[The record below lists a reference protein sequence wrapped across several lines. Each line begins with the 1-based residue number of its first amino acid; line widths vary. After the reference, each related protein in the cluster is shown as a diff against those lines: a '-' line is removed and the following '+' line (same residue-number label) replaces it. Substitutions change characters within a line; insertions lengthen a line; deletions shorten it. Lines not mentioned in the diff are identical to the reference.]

1 MANFSFD
8 ATTVA
13 PAESIG
19 PIPAGVYV
27 AQVIESDVQP
37 LKSGNGRALKLTL
50 QILQGQYAN
59 RKVWAQLNIQH
70 SNAEAERIAQQQ
82 LSALCHAVGK
92 PRLNDTTEL
101 HMKPVQ
107 IRVKIRK
114 DATGQYEDRN
124 EVTGFEAV
132 VGGAVPRPGIPAGVP
147 AATPQAPA
155 APAGAAAAPWARRSA
170 GAAV

>member
-1 MANFSFD
+1 MANLSFD

-27 AQVIESDVQP
+27 AQVVESDVQP
-37 LKSGNGRALKLTL
+37 LKSGNGRALKLTF
-50 QILQGQYAN
+50 QVLQGPYAN
-59 RKVWAQLNIQH
+59 RKVWASLNIQH
-70 SNAEAERIAQQQ
+70 NNAEAERIAQQQ

-92 PRLNDTTEL
+92 PRLTDSTEL

-114 DATGQYEDRN
+114 DDSGQYGDRN

-132 VGGAVPRPGIPAGVP
+132 AGGVVPPKPGVP
-147 AATPQAPA
+147 AAAAAPA
-155 APAGAAAAPWARRSA
+155 ASAGNAAPWARRPA
-170 GAAV
+170 TA